1 MKTKMTKLFML
12 SGAIMLATS
21 CGTTNKSTST
31 EEASKPQTNKEYD
44 NMDAEYL
51 TLSDAQDRII
61 AQNNAFAV
69 KLFEKTAKMQST
81 VISPVSVSYLMTML
95 ANGANGQTKTDIMKA
110 LQLTDNDLDEMN
122 ALYRMMIQRCGSLD
136 KETTLRIANYFAM
149 NKDVE
154 LKDAY
159 ANNMKAIYNAGIES
173 LDFTSPKTTAHIN
186 NWCKKNTNGMIPSII
201 NNVDANAS
209 AYIMNAIFFNGTWAD
224 KFNKSNT
231 KNENF
236 KGYTRDI
243 TMVPMMHKSDKL
255 LYWANDMYAAVRIPY
270 GNGSYTMT
278 VMLPNE
284 GKSIDEMLKS
294 MENADFTAW
303 RQDAE
308 QCIVDLKLPRFTT
321 EADVTLNNIISE
333 LGAANIFSSK
343 ADFTNIA
350 NTNMFVSQMFQ
361 KAKIEVSE
369 EGTKAAAV
377 TAGVM
382 MMSALPNSQPRLVEF
397 HADHPFV
404 YIITERHTGAIFFI
418 GQYTGDNL

>member
-1 MKTKMTKLFML
+1 MKREMTKLLML
-12 SGAIMLATS
+12 SGTIMLATS
-21 CGTTNKSTST
+21 CSTANKSVSS
-31 EEASKPQTNKEYD
+31 EEASRPQTNKEYE

-51 TLSDAQDRII
+51 TLTDAQDSII
-61 AQNNAFAV
+61 AKNNAFAV

-81 VISPVSVSYLMTML
+81 VISPVSVSYLMAML
-95 ANGANGQTKTDIMKA
+95 ANGANGQTKADIMKA
-110 LQLTDNDLDEMN
+110 LQLEEKDLDDMN
-122 ALYRMMIQRCGSLD
+122 ALYKMMIQRCGNTD
-136 KETTLRIANYFAM
+136 KGTTLNIANYFAM
-149 NKDVE
+149 NKEVNLE
-154 LKDAY
+154 GAY
-159 ANNMKAIYNAGIES
+159 ANKMKNIYNAGIES
-173 LDFTSPKTTAHIN
+173 LDFTSQKTTAHIN

-201 NNVDANAS
+201 DKVDANAS

-224 KFNKSNT
+224 KFSKSQT

-236 KGYTRDI
+236 RGYTRDI

-255 LYWANDMYAAVRIPY
+255 LYWKNDKYAAVRILY

-284 GKSIDEMLKS
+284 GISIDEMLKT
-294 MENADFTAW
+294 MENADLTAW

-333 LGAANIFSSK
+333 LGAAKIFNSN

-350 NTNMFVSQMFQ
+350 KTNMFVSEMFQ

-377 TAGVM
+377 TAAIM
-382 MMSALPNSQPRLVEF
+382 TMSALPTEEPKHVTF
-397 HADHPFV
+397 HANRPFV
-404 YIITERHTGAIFFI
+404 YMITEANTNAIFFM
-418 GQYTGDNL
+418 GQYTGKE

>member
-1 MKTKMTKLFML
+1 MKREMTKLLML
-12 SGAIMLATS
+12 SGTIMLATS
-21 CGTTNKSTST
+21 CSTANKSVSS
-31 EEASKPQTNKEYD
+31 EEASSPQTNKEYE

-51 TLSDAQDRII
+51 TLTDAQDSII
-61 AQNNAFAV
+61 AKNNAFAV

-81 VISPVSVSYLMTML
+81 VISPVSVSYLMAML
-95 ANGANGQTKTDIMKA
+95 ANGANGQTKADIMKA
-110 LQLTDNDLDEMN
+110 LQLEEKDLDDMN
-122 ALYRMMIQRCGSLD
+122 ALYKMMIQRCGNTG
-136 KETTLRIANYFAM
+136 KGTTLNIANYFAM
-149 NKDVE
+149 NKEVNLE
-154 LKDAY
+154 DAY
-159 ANNMKAIYNAGIES
+159 ANKMKNIYNAGIES
-173 LDFTSPKTTAHIN
+173 LDFTSSKTTAHIN

-201 NNVDANAS
+201 DKVDANAS

-224 KFNKSNT
+224 KFSKSQT

-236 KGYTRDI
+236 RGYTRDI

-255 LYWANDMYAAVRIPY
+255 LYWGNDMYTAVRIPY
-270 GNGSYTMT
+270 SNSSYTMT

-284 GKSIDEMLKS
+284 GVSIDEMLKT
-294 MENADFTAW
+294 MEDADLTAW

-333 LGAANIFSSK
+333 LGAANIFNSN

-350 NTNMFVSQMFQ
+350 KSNMFVSQMFQ

-377 TAGVM
+377 TAAIM
-382 MMSALPNSQPRLVEF
+382 TMSALPTEEPKHVTF
-397 HADHPFV
+397 HANRPFV
-404 YIITERHTGAIFFI
+404 YMITEANTNAIFFM
-418 GQYTGDNL
+418 GQYTGKE

>member
-1 MKTKMTKLFML
+1 MKTKMTKLLML
-12 SGAIMLATS
+12 SGTIMLATS
-21 CGTTNKSTST
+21 CSTVNKSVSS
-31 EEASKPQTNKEYD
+31 EEASRPQTNKEYE

-51 TLSDAQDRII
+51 TLTDAQDSII
-61 AQNNAFAV
+61 AKNNTFAV

-81 VISPVSVSYLMTML
+81 VISPISVSYLMAML
-95 ANGANGQTKTDIMKA
+95 ANGANGQTKADIMKA
-110 LQLTDNDLDEMN
+110 LQLEEKDLDEMN
-122 ALYRMMIQRCGSLD
+122 ALYKMMIQRCGNTD
-136 KETTLRIANYFAM
+136 KGTTLNIANYFAM
-149 NKDVE
+149 NKEVNLE
-154 LKDAY
+154 GAY
-159 ANNMKAIYNAGIES
+159 ANKMKNIYNAGIES
-173 LDFTSPKTTAHIN
+173 LDFTSQKTTAHIN

-201 NNVDANAS
+201 DKVDANAS

-224 KFNKSNT
+224 KFSKSQT

-236 KGYTRDI
+236 RGYTRDI

-255 LYWANDMYAAVRIPY
+255 LYWENDIYTAVRIPY

-284 GKSIDEMLKS
+284 GISIDEMLKT
-294 MENADFTAW
+294 MENADLTAW

-321 EADVTLNNIISE
+321 ETDVTLNNIISE
-333 LGAANIFSSK
+333 LGAANIFNSN

-350 NTNMFVSQMFQ
+350 KSNMFVSQMFQ

-377 TAGVM
+377 TAAIM
-382 MMSALPNSQPRLVEF
+382 TMSALPTEEPKHVTF
-397 HADHPFV
+397 HANRPFV
-404 YIITERHTGAIFFI
+404 YMITEANTNAIFFM
-418 GQYTGDNL
+418 GQYTGKE

>member
-1 MKTKMTKLFML
+1 
-12 SGAIMLATS
+12 MLATS

-81 VISPVSVSYLMTML
+81 VISPVSVSYLMAML

-201 NNVDANAS
+201 NNVDANAT

-231 KNENF
+231 KSENF

-303 RQDAE
+303 RQNAE

-377 TAGVM
+377 TAAIM
-382 MMSALPNSQPRLVEF
+382 TMSALPTEEPKHVTF
-397 HADHPFV
+397 HANRPFV
-404 YIITERHTGAIFFI
+404 YMITEANTNAIFFM
-418 GQYTGDNL
+418 GQFTGK

>member
-69 KLFEKTAKMQST
+69 KLFEKAAKMQST
-81 VISPVSVSYLMTML
+81 VISPVSVSYLMAML

-122 ALYRMMIQRCGSLD
+122 ALYRMMIQRRGSLD

-173 LDFTSPKTTAHIN
+173 LDFTSLKTTAHIN

-343 ADFTNIA
+343 ADFKNIA

-377 TAGVM
+377 TAAIM
-382 MMSALPNSQPRLVEF
+382 TMSALPTEEPKHVTF
-397 HADHPFV
+397 HANRPFV
-404 YIITERHTGAIFFI
+404 YMITEANTNAIFFM
-418 GQYTGDNL
+418 GQFTGK

>member
-1 MKTKMTKLFML
+1 
-12 SGAIMLATS
+12 MLATS

-61 AQNNAFAV
+61 AQNNAFAI

-81 VISPVSVSYLMTML
+81 VISPVSVSYLMAML

-149 NKDVE
+149 NKDVV

-255 LYWANDMYAAVRIPY
+255 LYWANNMYAAVRIPY

-377 TAGVM
+377 TAAIM
-382 MMSALPNSQPRLVEF
+382 TMSALPTEEPKHVTF
-397 HADHPFV
+397 HANRPFV
-404 YIITERHTGAIFFI
+404 YMITEANTNAIFFM
-418 GQYTGDNL
+418 GQFTGK

>member
-1 MKTKMTKLFML
+1 
-12 SGAIMLATS
+12 MLATS
-21 CGTTNKSTST
+21 CSTVNKSVSS
-31 EEASKPQTNKEYD
+31 EEASRPQTNKEYE

-51 TLSDAQDRII
+51 TLTDAQDSII
-61 AQNNAFAV
+61 AKNNTFAV

-81 VISPVSVSYLMTML
+81 VISPISVSYLMAML
-95 ANGANGQTKTDIMKA
+95 ANGANGQTKADIMKA
-110 LQLTDNDLDEMN
+110 LQLEEKDLDEMN
-122 ALYRMMIQRCGSLD
+122 ALYKMMIQRCGNTD
-136 KETTLRIANYFAM
+136 KGTTLNIANYFAM
-149 NKDVE
+149 NKEVKLE
-154 LKDAY
+154 DAY
-159 ANNMKAIYNAGIES
+159 TNKMKNIYNAGIES
-173 LDFTSPKTTAHIN
+173 LDFTSQKTTAHIN

-201 NNVDANAS
+201 DKVDANAS

-224 KFNKSNT
+224 KFSKSQT

-236 KGYTRDI
+236 RGYTRDI

-255 LYWANDMYAAVRIPY
+255 LYWGNDMYTAVRIPY
-270 GNGSYTMT
+270 SNSSYTMT

-284 GKSIDEMLKS
+284 GVSIDEMLKT
-294 MENADFTAW
+294 MEDADLTAW

-333 LGAANIFSSK
+333 LGAANIFNSN

-350 NTNMFVSQMFQ
+350 KSNMFVSQMFQ

-377 TAGVM
+377 TAAIM
-382 MMSALPNSQPRLVEF
+382 TMSALPTEEPKHVTF
-397 HADHPFV
+397 HANRPFV
-404 YIITERHTGAIFFI
+404 YMITEANTNAIFFM
-418 GQYTGDNL
+418 GQYTGKE

>member
-1 MKTKMTKLFML
+1 MKTKMTKLLML
-12 SGAIMLATS
+12 SGTIMLATS
-21 CGTTNKSTST
+21 CSTVNKSVSS
-31 EEASKPQTNKEYD
+31 EEASRPQTNKEYE

-51 TLSDAQDRII
+51 TLTDAQDSII
-61 AQNNAFAV
+61 AKNNTFAV

-81 VISPVSVSYLMTML
+81 VISPISVSYLMAML
-95 ANGANGQTKTDIMKA
+95 ANGANGQTKADIMKA
-110 LQLTDNDLDEMN
+110 LQLEEKDLDEMN
-122 ALYRMMIQRCGSLD
+122 ALYKMMIQRCGNTG
-136 KETTLRIANYFAM
+136 KGTTLNIANYFAM
-149 NKDVE
+149 NKEVNLE
-154 LKDAY
+154 DAY
-159 ANNMKAIYNAGIES
+159 ANKMKNIYNAGIES
-173 LDFTSPKTTAHIN
+173 LDFTSSKTTAHIN

-201 NNVDANAS
+201 DKVDANAS

-224 KFNKSNT
+224 KFSKSQT

-236 KGYTRDI
+236 RGYTRDI

-255 LYWANDMYAAVRIPY
+255 LYWGNDMYTAVRIPY
-270 GNGSYTMT
+270 SNSSYTMT

-284 GKSIDEMLKS
+284 GVSIDEMLKT
-294 MENADFTAW
+294 MENADLTVW

-333 LGAANIFSSK
+333 LGAANIFNSN

-350 NTNMFVSQMFQ
+350 KSNMFVSQMFQ

-377 TAGVM
+377 TAAIM
-382 MMSALPNSQPRLVEF
+382 TMSALPTEEPKHVTF
-397 HADHPFV
+397 HANRPFV
-404 YIITERHTGAIFFI
+404 YMITEANTNAIFFM
-418 GQYTGDNL
+418 GQYTGKE

>member
-81 VISPVSVSYLMTML
+81 VISPVSVSYLMAML

-154 LKDAY
+154 LKNAY

-308 QCIVDLKLPRFTT
+308 QCIVDLKLPHFTT

-343 ADFTNIA
+343 ADFKNIA

-377 TAGVM
+377 TAAIM
-382 MMSALPNSQPRLVEF
+382 TMSALPTEEPKHVTF
-397 HADHPFV
+397 HANRPFV
-404 YIITERHTGAIFFI
+404 YMITEANTNAIFFM
-418 GQYTGDNL
+418 GQFTGK

>member
-1 MKTKMTKLFML
+1 MKREMTKLLML
-12 SGAIMLATS
+12 SGTIMLATS
-21 CGTTNKSTST
+21 CSTANKSVSS
-31 EEASKPQTNKEYD
+31 EEASRPQTNKEYE

-51 TLSDAQDRII
+51 TLTDAQDSII
-61 AQNNAFAV
+61 AKNNTFAV

-81 VISPVSVSYLMTML
+81 VISPVSVSYLMAML
-95 ANGANGQTKTDIMKA
+95 ANGANGQTKADIMKA
-110 LQLTDNDLDEMN
+110 LQLEEKDLDEMN
-122 ALYRMMIQRCGSLD
+122 ALYKMMIQRCGNTD
-136 KETTLRIANYFAM
+136 KGTTLNIANYFAM
-149 NKDVE
+149 NKEVKLE
-154 LKDAY
+154 DAY
-159 ANNMKAIYNAGIES
+159 TNKMKNIYNAGIES
-173 LDFTSPKTTAHIN
+173 LDFTSQKTTAHIN

-201 NNVDANAS
+201 DKVDANAS

-224 KFNKSNT
+224 KFSKSQT

-236 KGYTRDI
+236 RGYTRDI

-255 LYWANDMYAAVRIPY
+255 LYWENDMYTAVRIPY
-270 GNGSYTMT
+270 SNSSYTMT

-284 GKSIDEMLKS
+284 GVSIDEMLKT
-294 MENADFTAW
+294 MEDADLTAW

-333 LGAANIFSSK
+333 LGAANIFNSN

-350 NTNMFVSQMFQ
+350 KSNMFVSQMFQ

-377 TAGVM
+377 TAAIM
-382 MMSALPNSQPRLVEF
+382 TMSALPTEEPKHVTF
-397 HADHPFV
+397 HANRPFV
-404 YIITERHTGAIFFI
+404 YMITEANTNAIFFM
-418 GQYTGDNL
+418 GQYTGKE

>member
-1 MKTKMTKLFML
+1 MKTKMTKLLML
-12 SGAIMLATS
+12 SGTIMLATS
-21 CGTTNKSTST
+21 CSTVNKSVSS
-31 EEASKPQTNKEYD
+31 EEASRPQTNKEYE

-51 TLSDAQDRII
+51 TLTDAQDSII
-61 AQNNAFAV
+61 AKNNTFAV

-81 VISPVSVSYLMTML
+81 VISPISVSYLMAML
-95 ANGANGQTKTDIMKA
+95 ANGANGQTKADIMKA
-110 LQLTDNDLDEMN
+110 LQLEEKDLDEMN
-122 ALYRMMIQRCGSLD
+122 ALYKMMIQRCGNTG
-136 KETTLRIANYFAM
+136 KGTTLNIANYFAM
-149 NKDVE
+149 NKEVKLE
-154 LKDAY
+154 DAY
-159 ANNMKAIYNAGIES
+159 ANKMKNIYNAGIES
-173 LDFTSPKTTAHIN
+173 LDFTSSKTTAHIN

-201 NNVDANAS
+201 DKVDANAS

-224 KFNKSNT
+224 KFSKSQT

-236 KGYTRDI
+236 RGYTRDI

-255 LYWANDMYAAVRIPY
+255 LYWGNDMYTAVRIPY
-270 GNGSYTMT
+270 SNSSYTMT

-284 GKSIDEMLKS
+284 GVSIDEMLKT
-294 MENADFTAW
+294 MENADLTAW

-333 LGAANIFSSK
+333 LGAANIFNSN

-350 NTNMFVSQMFQ
+350 KSNMFVSQMFQ

-377 TAGVM
+377 SAAIMT
-382 MMSALPNSQPRLVEF
+382 MSALPTEEPKHVTF
-397 HADHPFV
+397 HANRPFV
-404 YIITERHTGAIFFI
+404 YMITEANTNAIFFM
-418 GQYTGDNL
+418 GQYTGKE

>member
-44 NMDAEYL
+44 NMDAGYL

-81 VISPVSVSYLMTML
+81 VISPVSVSYLMAML

-122 ALYRMMIQRCGSLD
+122 ALYRMMIQRRGSLD

-173 LDFTSPKTTAHIN
+173 LDFTSPKATAHIN

-243 TMVPMMHKSDKL
+243 IMVPMMHKSDKL
-255 LYWANDMYAAVRIPY
+255 LYWKNNMYAAVRIPY

-369 EGTKAAAV
+369 EGTKATAV
-377 TAGVM
+377 TAAIM
-382 MMSALPNSQPRLVEF
+382 TMSALPTEEPKHVTF
-397 HADHPFV
+397 HANRPFV
-404 YIITERHTGAIFFI
+404 YMITEANTNAIFFM
-418 GQYTGDNL
+418 GQFTGK

>member
-81 VISPVSVSYLMTML
+81 VISPVSVSYLMAML

-186 NWCKKNTNGMIPSII
+186 NWCKKNTNGIIPSII
-201 NNVDANAS
+201 NNVDANAT

-255 LYWANDMYAAVRIPY
+255 LYWTNDMYAAVRIPY

-377 TAGVM
+377 TAAIM
-382 MMSALPNSQPRLVEF
+382 TMSALPTEEPKHVTF
-397 HADHPFV
+397 HANRPFV
-404 YIITERHTGAIFFI
+404 YMITEANTNAIFFM
-418 GQYTGDNL
+418 GQFTGK

>member
-12 SGAIMLATS
+12 SGAIVLATS
-21 CGTTNKSTST
+21 CGTTNRSTST
-31 EEASKPQTNKEYD
+31 EEASKPQTSKEYD

-81 VISPVSVSYLMTML
+81 VISPVSVSYLMAML

-149 NKDVE
+149 NKDIE
-154 LKDAY
+154 MKNAY

-255 LYWANDMYAAVRIPY
+255 LYWANDIYAAVRIPY

-294 MENADFTAW
+294 MENADLTTW
-303 RQDAE
+303 RQNAE

-343 ADFTNIA
+343 ADFKNIA
-350 NTNMFVSQMFQ
+350 NTNMFVSKMFQ

-377 TAGVM
+377 TAAIM
-382 MMSALPNSQPRLVEF
+382 TMSALPTEEPKHVTF
-397 HADHPFV
+397 HANRPFV
-404 YIITERHTGAIFFI
+404 YMITEANTNAIFFM
-418 GQYTGDNL
+418 GQFTGK

>member
-81 VISPVSVSYLMTML
+81 VISPVSVSYLMAML

-173 LDFTSPKTTAHIN
+173 LDFTSPKTTSHIN

-243 TMVPMMHKSDKL
+243 IMVPMMHKSDKL
-255 LYWANDMYAAVRIPY
+255 LYWANDIYAAVRIPY

-343 ADFTNIA
+343 ADFKNIA

-377 TAGVM
+377 TAAIM
-382 MMSALPNSQPRLVEF
+382 TMSALPTEEPKHVTF
-397 HADHPFV
+397 HANRPFV
-404 YIITERHTGAIFFI
+404 YMITEANTNAIFFM
-418 GQYTGDNL
+418 GQFTGK

>member
-1 MKTKMTKLFML
+1 MKREMTKLLML
-12 SGAIMLATS
+12 SGTIMLATS
-21 CGTTNKSTST
+21 CSTVNKSVSS
-31 EEASKPQTNKEYD
+31 EEASRPQTNKEYE

-51 TLSDAQDRII
+51 TLTDAQDSII
-61 AQNNAFAV
+61 AKNNTFAV

-81 VISPVSVSYLMTML
+81 VISPISVSYLMAML
-95 ANGANGQTKTDIMKA
+95 ANGANGQTKADIMKA
-110 LQLTDNDLDEMN
+110 LQLEEKDLDEMN
-122 ALYRMMIQRCGSLD
+122 ALYKMMIQRCGNTD
-136 KETTLRIANYFAM
+136 KGTTLNIANYFAM
-149 NKDVE
+149 NKEVKLE
-154 LKDAY
+154 DAY
-159 ANNMKAIYNAGIES
+159 TNKMKNIYNAGIES
-173 LDFTSPKTTAHIN
+173 LDFTSQKTTAHIN

-201 NNVDANAS
+201 DKVDANAS

-224 KFNKSNT
+224 KFSKSQT

-236 KGYTRDI
+236 RGYTRDI

-255 LYWANDMYAAVRIPY
+255 LYWKNDMYAAVRIPY

-284 GKSIDEMLKS
+284 GISIDEMLKT
-294 MENADFTAW
+294 MENADLTAW

-321 EADVTLNNIISE
+321 ETDVTLNNIISE
-333 LGAANIFSSK
+333 LGAANIFNSN

-350 NTNMFVSQMFQ
+350 KSNMFVSQMFQ

-377 TAGVM
+377 TAAIM
-382 MMSALPNSQPRLVEF
+382 TMSALPTEEPKHVTF
-397 HADHPFV
+397 HANRPFV
-404 YIITERHTGAIFFI
+404 YMITEANTNAIFFM
-418 GQYTGDNL
+418 GQYTGKE

>member
-1 MKTKMTKLFML
+1 MKREMTKLLML
-12 SGAIMLATS
+12 SGTIMLATS
-21 CGTTNKSTST
+21 CSTANKSVSS
-31 EEASKPQTNKEYD
+31 EEASRPQTNKEYE

-51 TLSDAQDRII
+51 TLTDAQDSII
-61 AQNNAFAV
+61 AKNNAFAV

-81 VISPVSVSYLMTML
+81 VISPVSVSYLMAML
-95 ANGANGQTKTDIMKA
+95 ANGANGQTKADIMKA
-110 LQLTDNDLDEMN
+110 LQLEEKDLDEMN
-122 ALYRMMIQRCGSLD
+122 ALYKMMIQRCGNTD
-136 KETTLRIANYFAM
+136 KGTTLNIANYFAM
-149 NKDVE
+149 NKEVNLE
-154 LKDAY
+154 GAY
-159 ANNMKAIYNAGIES
+159 ANKMKNIYNAGIES
-173 LDFTSPKTTAHIN
+173 LDFTSPKATAHIN

-201 NNVDANAS
+201 DKVDASAS

-224 KFNKSNT
+224 KFSKSQT

-236 KGYTRDI
+236 RGYTRDI

-255 LYWANDMYAAVRIPY
+255 LYWKNDMYTAVRIPY

-284 GKSIDEMLKS
+284 GISIDEMLKT
-294 MENADFTAW
+294 MENADLTAW

-321 EADVTLNNIISE
+321 EADVTLNNVISE
-333 LGAANIFSSK
+333 LGAANIFNSN

-350 NTNMFVSQMFQ
+350 KTNMFVSEMFQ

-377 TAGVM
+377 TAAIM
-382 MMSALPNSQPRLVEF
+382 TMSALPTEEPKHVTF
-397 HADHPFV
+397 HAHRPFV
-404 YIITERHTGAIFFI
+404 YMITEANTNAIFFM
-418 GQYTGDNL
+418 GQYTGKE

>member
-44 NMDAEYL
+44 NMDAGYL

-81 VISPVSVSYLMTML
+81 VISPVSVSYLMAML

-173 LDFTSPKTTAHIN
+173 LDFTSPKTTAYIN

-201 NNVDANAS
+201 NNVDANAT

-377 TAGVM
+377 TAAIM
-382 MMSALPNSQPRLVEF
+382 TMSALPTEEPKHVTF
-397 HADHPFV
+397 HANRPFV
-404 YIITERHTGAIFFI
+404 YMITEANTNAIFFM
-418 GQYTGDNL
+418 GQFTGK

>member
-81 VISPVSVSYLMTML
+81 VISPVSVSYLMAML

-110 LQLTDNDLDEMN
+110 LQLTDNDLDEMD

-159 ANNMKAIYNAGIES
+159 ANNMKTIFNAGIES

-201 NNVDANAS
+201 NNVDANAT

-343 ADFTNIA
+343 ADFKNIA

-377 TAGVM
+377 TAAIM
-382 MMSALPNSQPRLVEF
+382 TMSALPTEEPKHVTF
-397 HADHPFV
+397 HANRPFV
-404 YIITERHTGAIFFI
+404 YMITEANTNAIFFM
-418 GQYTGDNL
+418 GQFTGK

>member
-1 MKTKMTKLFML
+1 MKTKMTKLLML
-12 SGAIMLATS
+12 SGTIMLATS
-21 CGTTNKSTST
+21 CSTVNKSVSS
-31 EEASKPQTNKEYD
+31 EEASRPQTNKEYE

-51 TLSDAQDRII
+51 TLTDAQDSII
-61 AQNNAFAV
+61 AKNNTFAV

-81 VISPVSVSYLMTML
+81 VISPISVSYLMAML
-95 ANGANGQTKTDIMKA
+95 ANGANGQTKADIMKA
-110 LQLTDNDLDEMN
+110 LQLEEKDLDEMN
-122 ALYRMMIQRCGSLD
+122 ALYKMMIQRCGNTG
-136 KETTLRIANYFAM
+136 KGTTLNIANYFAM
-149 NKDVE
+149 NKEVKLE
-154 LKDAY
+154 DAY
-159 ANNMKAIYNAGIES
+159 ANKMKNIYNAGIES
-173 LDFTSPKTTAHIN
+173 LDFTSSKTTAHIN

-201 NNVDANAS
+201 DKVDANAS

-224 KFNKSNT
+224 KFSKSQT

-236 KGYTRDI
+236 RGYTRDI

-255 LYWANDMYAAVRIPY
+255 LYWGNDMYTAVRIPY
-270 GNGSYTMT
+270 SNSSYTMT

-284 GKSIDEMLKS
+284 GVSIDEMLKT
-294 MENADFTAW
+294 MENADLTAW

-333 LGAANIFSSK
+333 LGAANIFNSN

-350 NTNMFVSQMFQ
+350 KSNMFVSQMFQ

-377 TAGVM
+377 TAAIM
-382 MMSALPNSQPRLVEF
+382 TMSALPTEEPKHVTF
-397 HADHPFV
+397 HANRPFV
-404 YIITERHTGAIFFI
+404 YMITEANTNAIFFM
-418 GQYTGDNL
+418 GQYTGKE

>member
-1 MKTKMTKLFML
+1 MKREMTKLLML
-12 SGAIMLATS
+12 SGTIMLATS
-21 CGTTNKSTST
+21 CSTANKSVSS
-31 EEASKPQTNKEYD
+31 EEASRPQTNKEYE

-51 TLSDAQDRII
+51 TLTDAQDSII
-61 AQNNAFAV
+61 AKNNTFAV

-81 VISPVSVSYLMTML
+81 VISPISVSYLMAML
-95 ANGANGQTKTDIMKA
+95 ANGANGQTKADIMKA
-110 LQLTDNDLDEMN
+110 LQLEEKDLDEMN
-122 ALYRMMIQRCGSLD
+122 ALYKMMIQRCGNTG
-136 KETTLRIANYFAM
+136 KGTTLNIANYFAM
-149 NKDVE
+149 NKEVKLE
-154 LKDAY
+154 DAY
-159 ANNMKAIYNAGIES
+159 ANKMKNIYNAGIES
-173 LDFTSPKTTAHIN
+173 LDFTSSKTTAHIN

-201 NNVDANAS
+201 DKVDANAS

-224 KFNKSNT
+224 KFSKSQT

-236 KGYTRDI
+236 RGYTRDI

-255 LYWANDMYAAVRIPY
+255 LYWGNDMYTAVRIPY
-270 GNGSYTMT
+270 SNSSYTMT

-284 GKSIDEMLKS
+284 GVSIDEMLKT
-294 MENADFTAW
+294 MENADLTAW

-333 LGAANIFSSK
+333 LGAANIFNSN

-350 NTNMFVSQMFQ
+350 KSNMFVSQMFQ

-377 TAGVM
+377 TAAIM
-382 MMSALPNSQPRLVEF
+382 TMSALPTEEPKHVTF
-397 HADHPFV
+397 HANRPFV
-404 YIITERHTGAIFFI
+404 YMITEANTNAIFFM
-418 GQYTGDNL
+418 GQYTGKE

>member
-81 VISPVSVSYLMTML
+81 VISPVSVSYLMAML

-173 LDFTSPKTTAHIN
+173 LDFTSLKTTAHIN

-255 LYWANDMYAAVRIPY
+255 LYWANDIYAAVRIPY

-343 ADFTNIA
+343 ADFKNIA

-377 TAGVM
+377 TAAIM
-382 MMSALPNSQPRLVEF
+382 TMSALPTEEPKHVTF
-397 HADHPFV
+397 HANRPFV
-404 YIITERHTGAIFFI
+404 YMITEANTNAIFFM
-418 GQYTGDNL
+418 GQFTGK

>member
-1 MKTKMTKLFML
+1 MKREMTKLLML
-12 SGAIMLATS
+12 SGTIMLATS
-21 CGTTNKSTST
+21 CSTANKSVSS
-31 EEASKPQTNKEYD
+31 EEASRPQTNKEYE

-51 TLSDAQDRII
+51 TLTDAQDSII
-61 AQNNAFAV
+61 AKNNTFAV
-69 KLFEKTAKMQST
+69 KLFEKAAKMQST
-81 VISPVSVSYLMTML
+81 VISPVSVSYLMAML
-95 ANGANGQTKTDIMKA
+95 ANGANGQTKADIMKA
-110 LQLTDNDLDEMN
+110 LQLEEKDLDEMN
-122 ALYRMMIQRCGSLD
+122 ALYKMMIQRCGNTG
-136 KETTLRIANYFAM
+136 KGTTLNIANYFAM
-149 NKDVE
+149 NKEVNLE
-154 LKDAY
+154 GAY
-159 ANNMKAIYNAGIES
+159 ANKMKNIYNAGIES
-173 LDFTSPKTTAHIN
+173 LDFTSPKATAHIN

-201 NNVDANAS
+201 DKVDANAS

-224 KFNKSNT
+224 KFSKSQT

-236 KGYTRDI
+236 RGYTRDI

-255 LYWANDMYAAVRIPY
+255 LYWKNDMYTAVRIPY

-284 GKSIDEMLKS
+284 GISIDEMLKT
-294 MENADFTAW
+294 MENADLTAW

-333 LGAANIFSSK
+333 LGAANIFNSN

-350 NTNMFVSQMFQ
+350 KSNMFVSEMFQ

-377 TAGVM
+377 TAAIM
-382 MMSALPNSQPRLVEF
+382 TMSALPTEEPKHVTF
-397 HADHPFV
+397 HANRPFV
-404 YIITERHTGAIFFI
+404 YMITEANTNAIFFM
-418 GQYTGDNL
+418 GQYTGKE

>member
-1 MKTKMTKLFML
+1 
-12 SGAIMLATS
+12 MLATS
-21 CGTTNKSTST
+21 CSTVNKSVSS
-31 EEASKPQTNKEYD
+31 EEASRPQTNKEYE

-51 TLSDAQDRII
+51 TLTDAQDSII
-61 AQNNAFAV
+61 AKNNTFAV

-81 VISPVSVSYLMTML
+81 VISPISVSYLMAML
-95 ANGANGQTKTDIMKA
+95 ANGANGQTKADIMKA
-110 LQLTDNDLDEMN
+110 LQLEEKDLDEMN
-122 ALYRMMIQRCGSLD
+122 ALYKMMIQRCGNTG
-136 KETTLRIANYFAM
+136 KGTTLNIANYFAM
-149 NKDVE
+149 NKEVNLE
-154 LKDAY
+154 DAY
-159 ANNMKAIYNAGIES
+159 ANKMKNIYNAGIES
-173 LDFTSPKTTAHIN
+173 LDFTSSKTTAHIN

-201 NNVDANAS
+201 DKVDANAS

-224 KFNKSNT
+224 KFSKSQT

-236 KGYTRDI
+236 RGYTRDI

-255 LYWANDMYAAVRIPY
+255 LYWGNDMYTAVRIPY
-270 GNGSYTMT
+270 SNSSYTMT

-284 GKSIDEMLKS
+284 GVSIDEMLKT
-294 MENADFTAW
+294 MENADLTAW

-333 LGAANIFSSK
+333 LGAANIFNSN

-350 NTNMFVSQMFQ
+350 KTNMFVSQMFQ

-377 TAGVM
+377 TAAIM
-382 MMSALPNSQPRLVEF
+382 TMSALPTEEPKHVTF
-397 HADHPFV
+397 HANRPFV
-404 YIITERHTGAIFFI
+404 YMITEANTNAIFFM
-418 GQYTGDNL
+418 GQYTGKE

>member
-69 KLFEKTAKMQST
+69 KLFAKTAKMLST
-81 VISPVSVSYLMTML
+81 VISPVSVSYLMAML

-201 NNVDANAS
+201 NNVDANAT

-377 TAGVM
+377 TAAIM
-382 MMSALPNSQPRLVEF
+382 TMSALPTEEPKHVTF
-397 HADHPFV
+397 HANRPFV
-404 YIITERHTGAIFFI
+404 YMITEANTNAIFFM
-418 GQYTGDNL
+418 GQFTGK

>member
-51 TLSDAQDRII
+51 TLSDVQDHII
-61 AQNNAFAV
+61 SKNNAFAV
-69 KLFEKTAKMQST
+69 KLFERTAKMQST
-81 VISPVSVSYLMTML
+81 VISPVSVSYLMAML
-95 ANGANGQTKTDIMKA
+95 ANGANGQTKVDIMKA
-110 LQLTDNDLDEMN
+110 LQLSENDLNDMN
-122 ALYRMMIQRCGSLD
+122 ALYQMMIQRCGSLD

-149 NKDVE
+149 NKDIE

-173 LDFTSPKTTAHIN
+173 LDFTSPKATAHIN

-201 NNVDANAS
+201 NDVDANAT

-343 ADFTNIA
+343 ADFKNIT
-350 NTNMFVSQMFQ
+350 NTNMLSL
-361 KAKIEVSE
+361 I
-369 EGTKAAAV
+369 
-377 TAGVM
+377 
-382 MMSALPNSQPRLVEF
+382 
-397 HADHPFV
+397 H
-404 YIITERHTGAIFFI
+404 I
-418 GQYTGDNL
+418 